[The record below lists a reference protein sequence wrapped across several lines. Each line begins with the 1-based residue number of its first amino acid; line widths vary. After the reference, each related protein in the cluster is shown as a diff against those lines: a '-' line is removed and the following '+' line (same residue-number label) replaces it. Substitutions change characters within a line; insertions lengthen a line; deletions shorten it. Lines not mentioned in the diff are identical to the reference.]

1 MINGGR
7 GMRKSIL
14 LVWTSFLSSCAPF
27 FWEPSCGP
35 DSVEGKTWA
44 SALKEDTP
52 TAYREY
58 LARYPYGCFAT
69 EAMKKLKSPVVAPK
83 VKKVVGGG
91 PIAGGAY

>member
-1 MINGGR
+1 
-7 GMRKSIL
+7 MRKSIL

-27 FWEPSCGP
+27 VWEPSCGP
-35 DSVEGKTWA
+35 DSVEGMAWA

-58 LARYPYGCFAT
+58 LASYPYGCFAT
-69 EAMKKLKSPVVAPK
+69 EAMKKMKTPVVAPK

-91 PIAGGAY
+91 PAPGAVY